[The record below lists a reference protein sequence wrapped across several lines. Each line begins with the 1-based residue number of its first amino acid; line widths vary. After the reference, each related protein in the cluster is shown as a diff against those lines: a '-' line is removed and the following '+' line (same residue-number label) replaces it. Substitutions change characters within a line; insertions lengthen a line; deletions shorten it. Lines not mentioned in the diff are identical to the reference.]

1 MAFKADGTQR
11 RSIFSLA
18 ELLGV
23 DSEQIGRETKDA
35 DQELRA
41 GISFAEAHGANG
53 QGAKTAFDSGDKF
66 EAPARLDQ
74 SAWRPPTKG
83 CSGAKSGGKGG
94 SGAG

>member
-1 MAFKADGTQR
+1 MALKADGTQR
-11 RSIFSLA
+11 RSIFSMA

-23 DSEQIGRETKDA
+23 DSEQVGRETKDA

-53 QGAKTAFDSGDKF
+53 KGARTAFDPGDKF
-66 EAPARLDQ
+66 EAPSRIDQ

-83 CSGAKSGGKGG
+83 CGAGKSGGKGG
-94 SGAG
+94 GGAG